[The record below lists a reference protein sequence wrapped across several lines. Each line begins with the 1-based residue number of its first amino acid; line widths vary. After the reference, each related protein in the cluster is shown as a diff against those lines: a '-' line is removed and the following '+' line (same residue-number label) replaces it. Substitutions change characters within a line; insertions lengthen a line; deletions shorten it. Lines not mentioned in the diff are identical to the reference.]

1 MPKRKYTLKGM
12 PKYIPFLQSYINKRI
27 AKYNDLSDKVIRER
41 LYKNLYQGYS
51 SYDLF
56 KTLDRVEKA
65 VLLNEPE
72 KGANDEYRQSYM
84 DDLFA
89 EYLSIPK
96 EQRRPITIYGKN
108 YIEDSSYTP
117 TKNTE
122 NVKYKRIN
130 HKGIFSNSN
139 GLEDKTKDAL
149 VTEAISGSYNT
160 NNTILGDIDRFLQ
173 RHLGIKGKDLPLKIG
188 ENRTTTIIPGLG
200 THTIG
205 RGVDPK
211 KGEYVSYYD
220 LWDMS
225 PDSKGGEDKSLGIG
239 KPIHIY
245 DRIYLDDY
253 YGVPKENRRIEP
265 DTYYGGYLPEVI
277 VTPKKQRKT
286 LSGKY

>member
-12 PKYIPFLQSYINKRI
+12 SKYIPFLQSYIDKRI
-27 AKYNDLSDKVIRER
+27 AKYDNLSDEVIRER
-41 LYKNLYQGYS
+41 LYKNLYQGYNL
-51 SYDLF
+51 YEPF
-56 KTLDRVEKA
+56 KNLDRVEKA

-72 KGANDEYRQSYM
+72 KGINDEYRQSYM

-108 YIEDSSYTP
+108 YIEDSPYTP
-117 TKNTE
+117 TKNAK
-122 NVKYKRIN
+122 NIKYKRIN

-139 GLEDKTKDAL
+139 GLEDEIKDAL

-160 NNTILGDIDRFLQ
+160 KNNIFGDIDRFLQ
-173 RHLGIKGKDLPLKIG
+173 KHLGIKGKDLPLKIG
-188 ENRTTTIIPGLG
+188 ENRTTKIIPGLG

-225 PDSKGGEDKSLGIG
+225 PDSTGGEDKSLGIG

-253 YGVPKENRRIEP
+253 FNIPKENRTLDK
-265 DTYYGGYLPEVI
+265 DTYYGGYLPEII

>member
-12 PKYIPFLQSYINKRI
+12 MKYIPFLQSYIDKQVS
-27 AKYNDLSDKVIRER
+27 KYDNLSNKVIRER
-41 LYKNLYQGYS
+41 LYKNLYQGY
-51 SYDLF
+51 DPNKPF
-56 KTLDRVEKA
+56 KALDRIEQA
-65 VLLNEPE
+65 VLLNKPE
-72 KGANDEYRQSYM
+72 NGIKDEYRQSYM

-96 EQRRPITIYGKN
+96 EQRRPNTIYGKD
-108 YIEDSSYTP
+108 YIEDSPYVP
-117 TKNTE
+117 TKKTKNI
-122 NVKYKRIN
+122 KYKRIN
-130 HKGIFSNSN
+130 HKDIFGINY
-139 GLEDKTKDAL
+139 GLPSDLKKQL
-149 VTEAISGSYNT
+149 VTETITGSYNSDKT
-160 NNTILGDIDRFLQ
+160 FAGDIRRFLQ
-173 RHLGIKGKDLPLKIG
+173 EKLGFKGHDLPLKIG
-188 ENRTTTIIPGLG
+188 ENRTTNIIPSLG

-253 YGVPKENRRIEP
+253 FNIPKENRTLYK

>member
-12 PKYIPFLQSYINKRI
+12 SKYIPFLQSYIDKRI
-27 AKYNDLSDKVIRER
+27 AKYNNLSDEVIRER
-41 LYKNLYQGYS
+41 LYKNLYQGYNL
-51 SYDLF
+51 YEPF
-56 KTLDRVEKA
+56 KNLDRVEKA

-72 KGANDEYRQSYM
+72 KGINDKYRQSYM

-96 EQRRPITIYGKN
+96 EQRRPITVYGKN
-108 YIEDSSYTP
+108 YIEDSPYTP
-117 TKNTE
+117 TKNVE

-130 HKGIFSNSN
+130 HKNIFSDSN
-139 GLEDKTKDAL
+139 GLEDEIKDAL

-160 NNTILGDIDRFLQ
+160 KNNIFGDIDRFLQ
-173 RHLGIKGKDLPLKIG
+173 KHLGIKGNDLPLKIG
-188 ENRTTTIIPGLG
+188 ENRTTNIIPGLG

-211 KGEYVSYYD
+211 KGEYISYYD
-220 LWDMS
+220 LWDIS

-253 YGVPKENRRIEP
+253 FNIPKENRTLDK

>member
-12 PKYIPFLQSYINKRI
+12 MKYIPFLQSYIDKRI
-27 AKYNDLSDKVIRER
+27 SKYDNLSDKVIRER
-41 LYKNLYQGYS
+41 LYKNLYQGYNPNS
-51 SYDLF
+51 PLEA
-56 KTLDRVEKA
+56 LDRVEQA
-65 VLLNEPE
+65 VLLNKPE
-72 KGANDEYRQSYM
+72 NGIKDEYRQSYM

-96 EQRRPITIYGKN
+96 EQRRPNTIYGKD
-108 YIEDSSYTP
+108 YIEDSPYVP
-117 TKNTE
+117 TKKTKNI
-122 NVKYKRIN
+122 KYKRIN
-130 HKGIFSNSN
+130 HKDIYGIGKGLSND
-139 GLEDKTKDAL
+139 LKEQL

-160 NNTILGDIDRFLQ
+160 KNNIIGDIDRFLQ
-173 RHLGIKGKDLPLKIG
+173 KHLGIKGHDLPLKIG
-188 ENRTTTIIPGLG
+188 ENRTTNIIPGLG

-205 RGVDPK
+205 RGIDPK

-253 YGVPKENRRIEP
+253 YGVPKEKRVLDK